1 MSPDEIVRTSELQVF
16 ERQLYNVSFG
26 FAVLRRRRREEE
38 EDERER
44 EREGRE
50 HAASQRETQRTTE
63 GLSAWRAG
71 PR

>member
-1 MSPDEIVRTSELQVF
+1 MRGT
-16 ERQLYNVSFG
+16 
-26 FAVLRRRRREEE
+26 RRERGAARTEVRERDATSEE

-71 PR
+71 HR